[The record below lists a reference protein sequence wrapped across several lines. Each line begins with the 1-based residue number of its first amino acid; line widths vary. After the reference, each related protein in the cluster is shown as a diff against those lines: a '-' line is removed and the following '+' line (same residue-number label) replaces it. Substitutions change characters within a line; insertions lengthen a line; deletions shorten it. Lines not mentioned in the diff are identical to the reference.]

1 LTKGFKEENAEAAKK
16 TSYSSVAVPASVS
29 WQEMAVAE
37 ALGVE
42 LANELKKQGAVEI
55 LERAKKETA
64 NA

>member
-1 LTKGFKEENAEAAKK
+1 M
-16 TSYSSVAVPASVS
+16 AVPASVS